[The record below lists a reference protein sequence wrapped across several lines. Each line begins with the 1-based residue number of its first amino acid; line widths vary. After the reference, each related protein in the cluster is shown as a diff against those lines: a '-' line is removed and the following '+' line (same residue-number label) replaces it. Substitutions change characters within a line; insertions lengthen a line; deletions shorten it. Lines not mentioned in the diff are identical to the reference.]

1 MRSRPLATSAYA
13 VLLLAWCWLI
23 GIPKDQKATVNAL
36 GLRKIGDVREIVD
49 NQSTRGMLE
58 KVRYLLEIEGQEEK

>member
-1 MRSRPLATSAYA
+1 MKVTLTSS
-13 VLLLAWCWLI
+13 LI

-58 KVRYLLEIEGQEEK
+58 KVRYLLEIEGQEDK

>member
-1 MRSRPLATSAYA
+1 MKVTLTSR
-13 VLLLAWCWLI
+13 LI

>member
-1 MRSRPLATSAYA
+1 MKVTLTSS
-13 VLLLAWCWLI
+13 LI

-36 GLRKIGDVREIVD
+36 GLRKLGDAREVVD
-49 NQSTRGMLE
+49 NQSTRGMLD

>member
-1 MRSRPLATSAYA
+1 MKVTLTSS
-13 VLLLAWCWLI
+13 LI

>member
-1 MRSRPLATSAYA
+1 MRVTLTSS
-13 VLLLAWCWLI
+13 LI

-58 KVRYLLEIEGQEEK
+58 KVRYLLEIEGQEDK